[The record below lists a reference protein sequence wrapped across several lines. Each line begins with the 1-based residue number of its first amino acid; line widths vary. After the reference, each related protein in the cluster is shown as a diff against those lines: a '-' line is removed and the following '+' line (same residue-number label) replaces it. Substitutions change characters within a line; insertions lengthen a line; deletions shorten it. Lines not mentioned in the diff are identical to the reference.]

1 VGLPGE
7 GVLVAGLRA
16 RDEDVFTQVVD
27 AWTPT
32 MLRVARGHV
41 SSQES
46 AADVVQDTWLAVLRG
61 IDGYEGRAA
70 LRTWVFRI
78 LTNIAKTRGTR
89 DSRIVPWS
97 PLAEDTHPTVSRHR
111 FRDAN
116 DEYPGGWKTFPVP
129 WPTPEGEAMKA
140 EIRSKVG
147 AAINSLPERQRIVIT
162 MRDLDGFSSDEVCEL
177 LALTAANQ
185 RVLLHRARATV
196 RSLLENHFGAEARW
210 GATP

>member
-1 VGLPGE
+1 MPLPGD

-16 RDEDVFTQVVD
+16 RDEDIFVQVVD

-41 SSQES
+41 ASQES

-89 DSRIVPWS
+89 EQRIVPWS
-97 PLAEDTHPTVSRHR
+97 PLAEDGHPTVAHHR
-111 FRDAN
+111 FRGAN
-116 DEYPGGWKTFPVP
+116 DEYPGGWKTFPPV
-129 WPTPEGEAMKA
+129 WPTPEGEAMSA
-140 EIRSKVG
+140 EIRTKVG
-147 AAINSLPERQRIVIT
+147 GAISSLPERQRIVIT

-177 LALTAANQ
+177 LGLTPANQ

-196 RSLLENHFGAEARW
+196 RSLLENHFGSAARW